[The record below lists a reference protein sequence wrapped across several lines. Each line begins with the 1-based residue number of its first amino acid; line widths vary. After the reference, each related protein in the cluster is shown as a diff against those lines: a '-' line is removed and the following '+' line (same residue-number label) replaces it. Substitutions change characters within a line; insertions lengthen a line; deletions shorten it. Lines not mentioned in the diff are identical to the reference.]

1 MSAGVVLHAA
11 VLAHLKATCRV
22 FDAPAARA
30 AMPVAV
36 LGEAVLGA
44 SDAAGVSGRT
54 GTIVV
59 DYVDTGES
67 PARLRA
73 LVGAVEAAAGVPR
86 GLGEGWQLTGLR
98 LTKSRIQ
105 RGKGDRWVASSEFAV
120 RMYRVQ

>member
-22 FDAPAARA
+22 FDAPTARA
-30 AMPVAV
+30 AVPVAV

-54 GTIVV
+54 GTITV

-73 LVGAVEAAAGVPR
+73 ASTGKLIITSAALSSSPANQGR
-86 GLGEGWQLTGLR
+86 C
-98 LTKSRIQ
+98 
-105 RGKGDRWVASSEFAV
+105 ASSAS
-120 RMYRVQ
+120 M